1 MGLLSSESGK
11 RSYSAKSPYS
21 NLRAEEL
28 TESLLQKVYKYP
40 FLCRKKCLAGLGSS
54 GRRE

>member
-11 RSYSAKSPYS
+11 RSYSARSPYS

-40 FLCRKKCLAGLGSS
+40 FLCRKKCLTGP